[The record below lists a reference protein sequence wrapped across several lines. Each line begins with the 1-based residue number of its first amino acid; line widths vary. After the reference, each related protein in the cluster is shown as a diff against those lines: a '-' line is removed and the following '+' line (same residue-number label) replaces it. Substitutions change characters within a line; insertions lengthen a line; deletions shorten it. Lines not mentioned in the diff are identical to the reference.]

1 MGQEI
6 IYEIKHNDEDFFL
19 PLLLDVK
26 RDGKLLTSESFSTI
40 DEIAEKIKELE
51 LILQAKEDEEQI
63 LE

>member
-6 IYEIKHNDEDFFL
+6 IYEIKHNNEDFFL

-26 RDGKLLTSESFSTI
+26 IDGKLLTSESFSTI
-40 DEIAEKIKELE
+40 EEIAKKIEELE
-51 LILQAKEDEEQI
+51 LIFQAKEDDEQI

>member
-6 IYEIKHNDEDFFL
+6 IYEIKHNNEDFFL

-26 RDGKLLTSESFSTI
+26 IDGKLLTSESFSTI
-40 DEIAEKIKELE
+40 EEIAKKIEELE
-51 LILQAKEDEEQI
+51 LIFQAKEDGEQI